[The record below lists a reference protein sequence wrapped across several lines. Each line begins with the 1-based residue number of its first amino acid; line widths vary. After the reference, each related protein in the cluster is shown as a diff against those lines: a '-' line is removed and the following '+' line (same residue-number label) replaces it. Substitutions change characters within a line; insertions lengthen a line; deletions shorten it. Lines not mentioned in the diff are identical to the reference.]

1 MELDIFMTQKFLTH
15 HLKLLFAAHHFV
27 FNSKD
32 PKNIAD
38 ILCVKKSKIQYWMQ
52 SHEWTEAV
60 SYWTGTPST
69 ESDLNLAERRW
80 KEMIENNEHL
90 VPIDYP
96 DIPANLVQSQ
106 HTLEVSAL
114 IKSHLF
120 CVDNFTKDEIQDR
133 LANEDNHG
141 MKPVCYEGQDLEN
154 AYHWWIF
161 PNFPEGL
168 YSKCLA
174 RANVSGDLVIDFAGE
189 TCLVIIRHGR
199 LTLTRQIADD
209 TANISDNRLLV
220 CL

>member
-1 MELDIFMTQKFLTH
+1 MTQKFLTH

-32 PKNIAD
+32 PKDIAD
-38 ILCVKKSKIQYWMQ
+38 VLKVKKKKIQHWMQ

-69 ESDLNLAERRW
+69 EGDLNLAERLW
-80 KEMIENNEHL
+80 TEMIEKNEHL
-90 VPIDYP
+90 RPVDYP
-96 DIPANLVQSQ
+96 DVPENLPQSQ
-106 HTLEVSAL
+106 HTLEVSTL

-120 CVDNFTKDEIQDR
+120 CIDNLTEDEIQER
-133 LANEDNHG
+133 LANEDADG
-141 MKPVCYEGQDLEN
+141 MKPVRYTGQSLEN
-154 AYHWWIF
+154 AYHWWVF
-161 PNFPEGL
+161 PNFLEGI

-174 RANVSGDLVIDFAGE
+174 RANVAGDLVINFAGE
-189 TCLVIIRHGR
+189 ICLVIIRHGR

-209 TANISDNRLLV
+209 AANVSDNRLLV